1 MRKKSLTYIV
11 AIAFAVVA
19 PWSVGVCSGQEEE
32 SVAAQ
37 QAARR
42 RVSIQDV
49 MQEVQQARSAYVE
62 KKYTDAVE
70 HYRNALSVLPKGSS
84 TKKLESF
91 IRDSLSDALIARAKT
106 PEPAW

>member
-1 MRKKSLTYIV
+1 MTCGEETGRISVLIMRKKSLTYIV

-42 RVSIQDV
+42 RVSILPASRPEYSSGEATSEYSGRD
-49 MQEVQQARSAYVE
+49 AGSA
-62 KKYTDAVE
+62 A
-70 HYRNALSVLPKGSS
+70 GSQCV
-84 TKKLESF
+84 
-91 IRDSLSDALIARAKT
+91 RR
-106 PEPAW
+106 